1 MRSRSITPLP
11 MRRGMTASL
20 ERKRKR
26 RRRMM
31 DKFLFEPRFN
41 MVDLVAVGVIWGVAD
56 IYWALG
62 IGITLIVAAMYG
74 QKKCGYSI

>member
-1 MRSRSITPLP
+1 
-11 MRRGMTASL
+11 
-20 ERKRKR
+20 
-26 RRRMM
+26 M